1 MSPLRLLAWILPLV
15 LLALVSLSYLRKERR
30 PAAPAEPQVAAGIE
44 DEASGY
50 PRDVRMPEGGTAHLT
65 ERPKRVVVANAS
77 LMDTV
82 TAIWPPSR
90 LAAIPVQALTWSTI
104 ARRPEPFGALP
115 RFERFDAEEIFALKP
130 DLVIC
135 TTLSSAET
143 VSALQQAGVTVF
155 RLPLPEELD
164 GARRD
169 LALIATVL
177 GVEARAQEFDERL
190 QERIEALIRDVGDR
204 TGLRAAFY
212 VHDGSE
218 GWSSGARTP
227 AEEILRIAGLDNA
240 TSSAGHIGSVRLS
253 FEELVAMDPELI
265 VVPSAF
271 GEEDGQTAA
280 LLRSESAL
288 ASMQAVKRNRI
299 VPLHPSLFATS
310 SIEIVTAAEELAKAV
325 DELLVSS
332 RRNGR

>member
-30 PAAPAEPQVAAGIE
+30 PSAPTQPQVAAGIE
-44 DEASGY
+44 DEASGF

-115 RFERFDAEEIFALKP
+115 RFAEEIFALRP

-280 LLRSESAL
+280 QLRSESAL
-288 ASMQAVKRNRI
+288 AAMQAVKRNRI